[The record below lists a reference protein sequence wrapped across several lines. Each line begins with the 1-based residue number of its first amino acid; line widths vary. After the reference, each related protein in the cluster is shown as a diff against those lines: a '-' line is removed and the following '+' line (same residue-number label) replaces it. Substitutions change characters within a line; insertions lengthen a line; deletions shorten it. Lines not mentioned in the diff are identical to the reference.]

1 MELNGET
8 KPGKIGQSLVLNLSM
23 VSTHPHGNTPVER
36 FGSLSTIPIGL
47 TPALVAASNLLL
59 LPISRLNLTSLK
71 ISIKIPS
78 PVNNP

>member
-47 TPALVAASNLLL
+47 MATGSSVKQLP
-59 LPISRLNLTSLK
+59 LPISRLKSHSLK

-78 PVNNP
+78 PVNP